1 MSSWKFL
8 LPLLL
13 AGVISASAADKKIV
27 LLAGSVS
34 HGKGEHEFNAGCQ
47 LLKKCLDSVPGIN
60 QIPILKYLF
69 GSRTR
74 SSTDTTL
81 FVFIRPTILRDDK
94 FADLK
99 YLSGRAA
106 EKASIGGDF
115 TPSNPIPMR

>member
-1 MSSWKFL
+1 MKPPFDIPADRDTPVSAVRK
-8 LPLLL
+8 L
-13 AGVISASAADKKIV
+13 AAV
-27 LLAGSVS
+27 
-34 HGKGEHEFNAGCQ
+34 
-47 LLKKCLDSVPGIN
+47 DSIPGIN

-69 GSRTR
+69 GSRSR

-106 EKASIGGDF
+106 EKASIGGDYP
-115 TPSNPIPMR
+115 PSSPLPMR